1 MAEDVRD
8 EWDVKVNVLVGV
20 GIEVVV
26 GRDVMECV
34 GDVEREEDVGDDVGV
49 TTLSVPDI
57 KDWTSDKPC
66 PRGGLHCCRERNQ
79 KVLFSENLVN

>member
-8 EWDVKVNVLVGV
+8 EWDVKVKVLVGV

-34 GDVEREEDVGDDVGV
+34 GDVEREEDVGDGVGV

-57 KDWTSDKPC
+57 KDWKSEKPC
-66 PRGGLHCCRERNQ
+66 PRGGLH
-79 KVLFSENLVN
+79 

>member
-1 MAEDVRD
+1 M
-8 EWDVKVNVLVGV
+8 NVLVGV

-26 GRDVMECV
+26 GRDVIECV

-57 KDWTSDKPC
+57 RDWKSDKPC
-66 PRGGLHCCRERNQ
+66 PCGGLH
-79 KVLFSENLVN
+79 

>member
-57 KDWTSDKPC
+57 KDWESEKPC
-66 PRGGLHCCRERNQ
+66 PCSGLR
-79 KVLFSENLVN
+79 

>member
-57 KDWTSDKPC
+57 KGWKSDKPC
-66 PRGGLHCCRERNQ
+66 PRGGLH
-79 KVLFSENLVN
+79 

>member
-57 KDWTSDKPC
+57 KD
-66 PRGGLHCCRERNQ
+66 
-79 KVLFSENLVN
+79 

>member
-1 MAEDVRD
+1 M
-8 EWDVKVNVLVGV
+8 VGV

-26 GRDVMECV
+26 GRDVIECV

-57 KDWTSDKPC
+57 KDWKSDKPC
-66 PRGGLHCCRERNQ
+66 PRGGLH
-79 KVLFSENLVN
+79 

>member
-1 MAEDVRD
+1 M
-8 EWDVKVNVLVGV
+8 VGV

-57 KDWTSDKPC
+57 KTGSQINPALAVGSTDVGKEI
-66 PRGGLHCCRERNQ
+66 R
-79 KVLFSENLVN
+79 KFFLVRTW

>member
-1 MAEDVRD
+1 M
-8 EWDVKVNVLVGV
+8 NVLVGV

-49 TTLSVPDI
+49 TTLSVTDI
-57 KDWTSDKPC
+57 KDWKSEKPC
-66 PRGGLHCCRERNQ
+66 PRGGLH
-79 KVLFSENLVN
+79 

>member
-1 MAEDVRD
+1 M
-8 EWDVKVNVLVGV
+8 VGV

-57 KDWTSDKPC
+57 KDWESEKPC
-66 PRGGLHCCRERNQ
+66 PCSGLH
-79 KVLFSENLVN
+79 

>member
-8 EWDVKVNVLVGV
+8 EWDVKVNMLVGV

-57 KDWTSDKPC
+57 KDWKSEKPC
-66 PRGGLHCCRERNQ
+66 PRGGLR
-79 KVLFSENLVN
+79 